1 MMGRAGRPQYDTS
14 GTVVVMC
21 ERAQV
26 SRYQQ
31 MLDSRMVLES
41 CLHENLTERELCF
54 SSSSSADEK
63 DINSEIGLRTI
74 TSLREAQDWLKR

>member
-41 CLHENLTERELCF
+41 CLHENLTERKLHDQLCPV
-54 SSSSSADEK
+54 S
-63 DINSEIGLRTI
+63 
-74 TSLREAQDWLKR
+74 

>member
-31 MLDSRMVLES
+31 MLESRMILES
-41 CLHENLTERELCF
+41 CLHENLTERESIVL
-54 SSSSSADEK
+54 
-63 DINSEIGLRTI
+63 L
-74 TSLREAQDWLKR
+74 Q

>member
-31 MLDSRMVLES
+31 MLESRMVLES
-41 CLHENLTERELCF
+41 CLHENLTERKSFQFCL
-54 SSSSSADEK
+54 SR
-63 DINSEIGLRTI
+63 LTRQ
-74 TSLREAQDWLKR
+74 TSTVR